1 MGGIEMTAKIC
12 KNCKKAKSTHKGYEL
27 WCDVEGLEPVLSD
40 TIKPKI
46 RFYYNEKSVDSNY
59 YYGQQLIKEGKKRD
73 DKYFKFVSL
82 MTK

>member
-46 RFYYNEKSVDSNY
+46 RFYYNEKS
-59 YYGQQLIKEGKKRD
+59 
-73 DKYFKFVSL
+73 F
-82 MTK
+82 